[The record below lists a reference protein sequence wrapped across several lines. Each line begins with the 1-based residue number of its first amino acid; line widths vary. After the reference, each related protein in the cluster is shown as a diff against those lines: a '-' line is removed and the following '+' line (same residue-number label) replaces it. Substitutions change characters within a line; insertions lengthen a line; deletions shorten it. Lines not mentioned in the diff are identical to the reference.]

1 MIADNFPKPA
11 DSDGTQS
18 KSEVSKKTS
27 KVWKISSWILLPIAM
42 IPIAGVVLILCVMFS
57 MDHLDRTD
65 TPLTPAEANGKTA
78 FTFPASAKN
87 IYFLTF
93 AGGLQDFDLFVR
105 FDVDR
110 AELDSTVDSLYQQMN
125 AIMSQRWNPP
135 KQPISAANV
144 GAPREEFL
152 PMDWWNPSSVTHGY
166 YRGKNDPHY
175 LRILVDEDA
184 SRIYVRQND

>member
-1 MIADNFPKPA
+1 MSNTNSPEAAVLSK
-11 DSDGTQS
+11 TQP
-18 KSEVSKKTS
+18 KSEVTKTTP
-27 KVWKISSWILLPIAM
+27 KVWNVISWLLLLLAL
-42 IPIAGVVLILCVMFS
+42 IPIAGVVLIVCMFS
-57 MDHLDRTD
+57 MDHLERTD

-78 FTFPASAKN
+78 FTFPSSARN

-93 AGGLQDFDLFVR
+93 SGGLQDLELFVR

-135 KQPISAANV
+135 KRPISAANV

-184 SRIYVRQND
+184 SRIYVRQDD